1 MDIENAALLAE
12 STYIMG
18 GKGKSRQQKY
28 NDINKMVEKT
38 GYTVIPKHTNK
49 NMVTF
54 QDKQGNVHL
63 SQQGTNVK
71 STTGFK
77 DIANDIAI
85 GLGFGGHLDHTRK
98 RKRKAEKVVR
108 ELNPENLTMSSHS
121 LGGYTQNYT
130 IANSKKVRNKL
141 KKAYTFNGAANPIL
155 DNDLN
160 VKPSVKKELEDKVV
174 HARVQGDLVSAGF
187 KKKLPFGKLE
197 TYKLKDEHK
206 DERAGQR
213 ILNKLTSFNP
223 LLSTVSN
230 LGKKAIDAHHVS
242 HWHEKKLDKVD
253 KNSVQAVEEEKE
265 QSN

>member
-1 MDIENAALLAE
+1 MDIEDAAILAE
-12 STYIMG
+12 SSYIMG
-18 GKGKSRQQKY
+18 GKGKSRQSKY
-28 NDINKMVEKT
+28 DDINKMVEKT

-54 QDKQGNVHL
+54 QDKEGNIHI

-85 GLGFGGHLDHTRK
+85 GLGFGGHMDHTRK
-98 RKRKAEKVVR
+98 RKRKTERVVR
-108 ELNPENLTMSSHS
+108 ELNPENLTMSAHS
-121 LGGYTQNYT
+121 LGGFSQNYT

-141 KKAYTFNGAANPIL
+141 KKAYTFNGAANPVL
-155 DNDLN
+155 NNDLDI
-160 VKPSVKKELEDKVV
+160 KPSVKKELEDKVI

-187 KKKLPFGKLE
+187 KKNLPFGQLQ

-206 DERAGQR
+206 DERQGQR
-213 ILNKLTSFNP
+213 ILNKLLSFNP
-223 LLSTVSN
+223 LLSNVSN

-242 HWHEKKLDKVD
+242 HWHEKKLDKV
-253 KNSVQAVEEEKE
+253 EKKDT
-265 QSN
+265 QSNEIQNEPTN

>member
-1 MDIENAALLAE
+1 MDIEDAAILAE
-12 STYIMG
+12 STYVMG
-18 GKGKSRQQKY
+18 GKGKSRQSKY
-28 NDINKMVEKT
+28 DDINKMVEKT
-38 GYTVIPKHTNK
+38 GYSVVPKHTNK
-49 NMVTF
+49 NIVTF
-54 QDKQGNVHL
+54 QDKDGNVHI

-77 DIANDIAI
+77 DITNDIAI

-141 KKAYTFNGAANPIL
+141 KKAYTFNGAANPVL
-155 DNDLN
+155 DNDLI
-160 VKPSVKKELEDKVV
+160 VKPSVKKELDNKVI

-187 KKKLPFGKLE
+187 KKNLPFGKLE

-206 DERAGQR
+206 DEAQGQR
-213 ILNKLTSFNP
+213 ILNKLLSFNP
-223 LLSTVSN
+223 LLSNVSN

-242 HWHEKKLDKVD
+242 HWHEKKLDKVAKKD
-253 KNSVQAVEEEKE
+253 TQAEPEEKE
-265 QSN
+265 PTN